1 MILKKLPT
9 LYYLDGRVFYFII
22 FIFLS
27 TTKKYKNKQEVT
39 FEEKERLEIITGIER
54 GNVLPNIHISQ
65 GGTKVEF

>member
-1 MILKKLPT
+1 MEGFFILLFLYFYQQKKI
-9 LYYLDGRVFYFII
+9 YN
-22 FIFLS
+22 
-27 TTKKYKNKQEVT
+27 NKQEVT

>member
-1 MILKKLPT
+1 MEGFFILLF
-9 LYYLDGRVFYFII
+9 LYFYQQK
-22 FIFLS
+22 
-27 TTKKYKNKQEVT
+27 KKYNNKQEVT